1 MKPLL
6 LSVLAT
12 AALHLTAAA
21 QDLKRD
27 LEAFT
32 ALAVNTGLDVTIM
45 KADRYAL
52 EVTGDAAA
60 LAELK
65 IDSKPGT
72 FGIGFEDNASRRLS
86 GAQMNSVRA
95 TVYTKTLDRVVAN
108 GGAEVRSPD
117 TWSADDFKV
126 VTNGGAE
133 LAIAVDAD
141 AVDLLANGGSEIKIE
156 GRADRLKVNANG
168 GSEVNA
174 AGLAAERVD
183 VMANGGSGVRVTAA
197 ENLRV
202 MANGSADVTYGGAVT
217 EVDVRSNGGSSI
229 TRQ

>member
-1 MKPLL
+1 MKFFLTL
-6 LSVLAT
+6 ILAT
-12 AALHLTAAA
+12 AALALSA
-21 QDLKRD
+21 QTDLKRD

-32 ALAVNTGLDVTIM
+32 SLAVNYGLDVTIV
-45 KADRYAL
+45 KANRYAL

-60 LAELK
+60 LRELK
-65 IDSKPGT
+65 VESKPGIL
-72 FGIGFEDNASRRLS
+72 GISFEDDAHQRLS
-86 GAQMNSVRA
+86 GAQMNSVRV

-156 GRADRLKVNANG
+156 GRADRLKVKANG